1 MYVSGDANL
10 GNPVLT
16 KSGTQGNVW
25 KQASVDVG
33 LGQTSRQYT
42 MSISEVLKRKL
53 RIII

>member
-10 GNPVLT
+10 GNPVWT

-33 LGQTSRQYT
+33 LGQTSMQYT
-42 MSISEVLKRKL
+42 VSKH
-53 RIII
+53 RINL